1 MLSLQPQHSMLLLQP
16 RSHAGARPLATPSG
30 VFASALR
37 RIGQPAGSKTIVEQP
52 RSTMTKKIVEQPRS
66 TMTKTIIIQ
75 PQMRPVKR
83 GFCREDKY
91 PSKRRKTTESV
102 RGTGSRGM
110 LGSAFQA
117 HMGSEGLGV
126 RTAAVAPK
134 GDMCGFRGSGGTN
147 DNTEPGPV
155 EETCAHHAARHRV
168 FHPRCGRCV
177 YNRNRERL
185 ERSYGSHVRQADG
198 DRVCR
203 TP

>member
-1 MLSLQPQHSMLLLQP
+1 MLSLQPLHSMLLLQP

-52 RSTMTKKIVEQPRS
+52 RSMMTKTIVEQPRS

-75 PQMRPVKR
+75 PQMCPVKR
-83 GFCREDKY
+83 DFCREDEY

-117 HMGSEGLGV
+117 HMGSEGLGG

-134 GDMCGFRGSGGTN
+134 GGMCGFRGSGGTN

-155 EETCAHHAARHRV
+155 EETCAQHAARHRV

-177 YNRNRERL
+177 YDRNRERL
-185 ERSYGSHVRQADG
+185 ERSDCYLATVGEGEAL
-198 DRVCR
+198 
-203 TP
+203 